1 MKTAVDIH
9 TCLESE
15 GYDISYGTVLRTIKS
30 LVHTQKEAFIKAEHQ
45 PGQVCEFDWGEVK
58 LIIDGQKEPYKWLYL
73 RPHTVILEWPIC
85 SLNKTECF
93 QEAHAL
99 FFQEV
104 NGVFH
109 TMVYDNMRVAVKNLL
124 EMKRTDRSFSQ
135 TIIILWIPLSFC
147 NPASGNEKGM

>member
-85 SLNKTECF
+85 SLNKK
-93 QEAHAL
+93 QS
-99 FFQEV
+99 
-104 NGVFH
+104 VF
-109 TMVYDNMRVAVKNLL
+109 
-124 EMKRTDRSFSQ
+124 KRLMHYFS
-135 TIIILWIPLSFC
+135 
-147 NPASGNEKGM
+147 KK

>member
-1 MKTAVDIH
+1 MIQKIQEHLEENLRKQKGLGKQMKTAVDIH

-85 SLNKTECF
+85 SLNKNRVFSRGSCIIF
-93 QEAHAL
+93 PRSKWC
-99 FFQEV
+99 V
-104 NGVFH
+104 PYNG
-109 TMVYDNMRVAVKNLL
+109 L
-124 EMKRTDRSFSQ
+124 
-135 TIIILWIPLSFC
+135 
-147 NPASGNEKGM
+147 